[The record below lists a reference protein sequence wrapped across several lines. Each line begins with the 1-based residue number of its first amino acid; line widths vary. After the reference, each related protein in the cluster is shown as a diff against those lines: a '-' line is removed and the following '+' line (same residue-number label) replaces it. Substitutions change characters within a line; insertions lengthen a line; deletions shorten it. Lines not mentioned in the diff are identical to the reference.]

1 MTVQVMIADDSALFR
16 EGLAVLLERAGF
28 AVTGLA
34 GDGQTLARLVRADP
48 PEVAIVDIRMPPT
61 YTVEGLELAVRLR
74 REHPSVAVLLL
85 SNHVETHH
93 AGELFGRAPH
103 RTGYLLKDRVGAPDE
118 LADALRRVAAGETV
132 LDPTVV
138 SQLVSRPRES
148 GPLDRLSP
156 REREVLALVAEGRS
170 NRGIADLLGLTQ
182 KTVEGYVRG
191 VFGKLGL
198 ADGAADNRRVLAV
211 LRYLRG

>member
-1 MTVQVMIADDSALFR
+1 MIADDSALFR

-28 AVTGLA
+28 TVTGLA

-48 PEVAIVDIRMPPT
+48 PEVAVVDIRMPPT
-61 YTVEGLELAVRLR
+61 HTVEGLELAVRLR
-74 REHPSVAVLLL
+74 REHPLVAVLLL
-85 SNHVETHH
+85 SNYVETHH
-93 AGELFGRAPH
+93 AGQLFGCSPQ

-118 LADALRRVAAGETV
+118 LADALHRVAAGQTV
-132 LDPTVV
+132 LDPAVV
-138 SQLVSRPRES
+138 SRLVSRPREP

-170 NRGIADLLGLTQ
+170 NQGIADLLGLTQ

-198 ADGAADNRRVLAV
+198 TDSAADNRRVLAV

>member
-1 MTVQVMIADDSALFR
+1 MIADDSALFR
-16 EGLAVLLERAGF
+16 EGMAALLERAGF
-28 AVTGLA
+28 TVTGLA
-34 GDGQTLARLVRADP
+34 GDGQTLARLVRARP
-48 PEVAIVDIRMPPT
+48 PEVAVVDIRMPPT

-85 SNHVETHH
+85 SNHVETHY
-93 AGELFGRAPH
+93 AGELFGATPYRM
-103 RTGYLLKDRVGAPDE
+103 GYLLKDQVGAPDE
-118 LADALRRVAAGETV
+118 LADALRRVAAGQTV
-132 LDPTVV
+132 LDPAVV
-138 SQLVSRPRES
+138 AQLVSRPREP

-170 NRGIADLLGLTQ
+170 NQGIAALLGLTQ

-198 ADGAADNRRVLAV
+198 ADATADNRRVLAV

>member
-1 MTVQVMIADDSALFR
+1 MIADDSALFR

-28 AVTGLA
+28 TVTGLA
-34 GDGQTLARLVRADP
+34 GDGETLAGLVRARP
-48 PEVAIVDIRMPPT
+48 PEVAVVDIRMPPS
-61 YTVEGLELAVRLR
+61 YTVEGLELAIRLR

-93 AGELFGRAPH
+93 AGELFGGAPH

-118 LADALRRVAAGETV
+118 LADALHRVAAGQTV

-138 SQLVSRPRES
+138 ARLVSRPREP

-156 REREVLALVAEGRS
+156 REREVLTLVAEGRS
-170 NRGIADLLGLTQ
+170 NQGIADLLGLTQ

-191 VFGKLGL
+191 IFGKLGL
-198 ADGAADNRRVLAV
+198 TDTAADNRRVLAV